1 MRFFNTEGPVNCQDH
16 YCLPPLARFDLEDV
30 MALIAQKKYFLLHAP
45 RQTGK
50 TTCLLALADH
60 LNRGGDYCAVYAN
73 IEGAQ
78 AHRENVDKGIT
89 TVVTDIAA
97 WARMLVRDVDAE
109 PLARTVLDTTTPGSA
124 LGVFL
129 SRWCEQSGKPL
140 VLMLDEVDA
149 LVGDTLISLLRQ
161 LRAGYP
167 NRPGQFP
174 QTVILC
180 GVRDL
185 QDYRIQSSNEK
196 TAITG
201 GSAFNI
207 KAKSLRLGDFN
218 QEETV
223 RLLLE
228 HTAET
233 GQVFT
238 PEALDL
244 VWRFTNGQP
253 WLVNALAY
261 ETTWEMKAGRDRTQ
275 PITGAMIQEAK
286 ENLILRRVTHLDQLA
301 DKLREPRVRRVVEPM
316 LRGDE
321 LGSAATVDDIQYV
334 ADLGLIARTAEG
346 PQIANPIYRE
356 VIPRELTVITQM
368 NLESQQNPAW
378 YIRGDGRLDMPKLLE
393 AFQQFFRENSE
404 AWLEGFNY
412 REAGPQLLLQ
422 AFLQRI
428 INGGGRVDREYGLG
442 RRRTDLLVLWN
453 HAAGVQ
459 RVVIE
464 LKLLHGSLDATL
476 REGLA
481 QTWEY
486 ADRCGAKEAHL
497 VIFDRTPGKSWEERL
512 WRRAESHQA
521 CPSPCGGCRNHSYDS
536 RTRHLSHSNCPV
548 RRAGRAVRAL
558 VDHDADGLCGRRV
571 PARVRRHRPAADLA
585 ASRIG
590 EGADRAHPGAVA
602 LRRRLDAQ
610 ARAGA

>member
-16 YCLPPLARFDLEDV
+16 YCLPPLTRFDLEDV
-30 MALIAQKKYFLLHAP
+30 LALIAQKKYFLLHAP

-50 TTCLLALADH
+50 TTCLLALADY
-60 LNRGGDYCAVYAN
+60 LNQGGQYHAVYAN

-78 AHRENVDKGIT
+78 AYRENVAQGMAT
-89 TVVTDIAA
+89 LVTNI
-97 WARMLVRDVDAE
+97 
-109 PLARTVLDTTTPGSA
+109 A
-124 LGVFL
+124 LGARDLTGDHHAISLMEHTLAATAPGAQLERFL
-129 SRWCEQSGKPL
+129 SDWCQQLDKPL
-140 VLMLDEVDA
+140 VLLLDEVDA

-167 NRPGQFP
+167 KRPSQFP

-185 QDYRIQSSNEK
+185 RDYRIQSSSEK
-196 TAITG
+196 APVTG

-207 KAKSLRLGDFN
+207 KAKSLRLGDFTRD
-218 QEETV
+218 EMLA
-223 RLLLE
+223 LLST
-228 HTAET
+228 HTTET

-238 PEALDL
+238 PPALDL
-244 VWRFTNGQP
+244 VWTFTNGQP

-261 ETTWEMKAGRDRTQ
+261 EVTWEMRDGRDRTQ
-275 PITGAMIQEAK
+275 PITETMIRDAK

-321 LGSAATVDDIQYV
+321 LESVATVEDIQYAV
-334 ADLGLIARTAEG
+334 DLGLITRTSTG

-356 VIPRELTVITQM
+356 VIPRELTVIAQM
-368 NLESQQNPAW
+368 NLESQQNPTW
-378 YIRGDGRLDMPKLLE
+378 YIRRDGQLDMIKLIA

-412 REAGPQLLLQ
+412 REAGPQLLMQ

-442 RRRTDLLVLWN
+442 RRRTDLLVVWN
-453 HAAGVQ
+453 HPSGVQ

-464 LKLLHGSLDATL
+464 LKLLRGSLEATL
-476 REGLA
+476 HEGLA

-486 ADRCGAKEAHL
+486 TDRCGAEAAHL
-497 VIFDRTPGKSWEERL
+497 VIFDRTPGRSWDERI
-512 WRRAESHQA
+512 WQRAESY
-521 CPSPCGGCRNHSYDS
+521 R
-536 RTRHLSHSNCPV
+536 
-548 RRAGRAVRAL
+548 
-558 VDHDADGLCGRRV
+558 GLPITVWGM
-571 PARVRRHRPAADLA
+571 
-585 ASRIG
+585 
-590 EGADRAHPGAVA
+590 
-602 LRRRLDAQ
+602 
-610 ARAGA
+610 

>member
-1 MRFFNTEGPVNCQDH
+1 M
-16 YCLPPLARFDLEDV
+16 
-30 MALIAQKKYFLLHAP
+30 
-45 RQTGK
+45 
-50 TTCLLALADH
+50 
-60 LNRGGDYCAVYAN
+60 
-73 IEGAQ
+73 
-78 AHRENVDKGIT
+78 T
-89 TVVTDIAA
+89 TVITDIAA
-97 WARMLVRDVDAE
+97 WARTLAHDVDAE
-109 PLARTVLDTTTPGSA
+109 SLARTVLDTTTPGSA

-129 SRWCEQSGKPL
+129 SRWCEQKSKPL

-167 NRPGQFP
+167 KRPGQFP

-185 QDYRIQSSNEK
+185 QDYRIQSSTEK
-196 TAITG
+196 AAITG

-223 RLLLE
+223 RLLSE

-244 VWRFTNGQP
+244 VWHFTNGQP

-261 ETTWEMKAGRDRTQ
+261 ETTWEMRAGRDRTQ

-301 DKLREPRVRRVVEPM
+301 DKLREPRVRPVVEA
-316 LRGDE
+316 LLTGDP
-321 LGSAATVDDIQYV
+321 LPNAIPPDDVIYV
-334 ADLGLIARTAEG
+334 RELGLIKTEG
-346 PQIANPIYRE
+346 HLSIANPIYQE
-356 VIPRELTVITQM
+356 FIPRELIYSTQ
-368 NLESQQNPAW
+368 LTIAQEPAW
-378 YIRGDGRLDMPKLLE
+378 YIRRDGQLDMPKLLE

-412 REAGPQLLLQ
+412 REAGPQLLMQ

-442 RRRTDLLVLWN
+442 RRRTDLLVVWN
-453 HAAGVQ
+453 HPAGVQ

-464 LKLLHGSLDATL
+464 LKLLRGSLESTL
-476 REGLA
+476 QEGLA

-486 ADRCGAKEAHL
+486 TDRCGAEAAHL
-497 VIFDRTPGKSWEERL
+497 VIFDRRPGKSWEERL
-512 WRRAESHQA
+512 WRRAESYRSL
-521 CPSPCGGCRNHSYDS
+521 PITVWGM
-536 RTRHLSHSNCPV
+536 
-548 RRAGRAVRAL
+548 
-558 VDHDADGLCGRRV
+558 
-571 PARVRRHRPAADLA
+571 
-585 ASRIG
+585 
-590 EGADRAHPGAVA
+590 
-602 LRRRLDAQ
+602 
-610 ARAGA
+610 

>member
-1 MRFFNTEGPVNCQDH
+1 M
-16 YCLPPLARFDLEDV
+16 LE
-30 MALIAQKKYFLLHAP
+30 L
-45 RQTGK
+45 
-50 TTCLLALADH
+50 
-60 LNRGGDYCAVYAN
+60 
-73 IEGAQ
+73 
-78 AHRENVDKGIT
+78 
-89 TVVTDIAA
+89 
-97 WARMLVRDVDAE
+97 
-109 PLARTVLDTTTPGSA
+109 
-124 LGVFL
+124 FL
-129 SRWCEQSGKPL
+129 SDWCQQLEKPL
-140 VLMLDEVDA
+140 VLLFDEVDA

-185 QDYRIQSSNEK
+185 QDYRIQSSTEK

-207 KAKSLRLGDFN
+207 KAESLRLGDFN
-218 QEETV
+218 QAETV
-223 RLLLE
+223 RLLAE

-238 PEALDL
+238 SEALEL
-244 VWRFTNGQP
+244 VWSFTNGQP

-275 PITGAMIQEAK
+275 PITGGMIQEAK

-321 LGSAATVDDIQYV
+321 LGSAATADDIQYV
-334 ADLGLIARTAEG
+334 VDLGLIARTPEG

-356 VIPRELTVITQM
+356 VIPRELTVITQL

-378 YIRGDGRLDMPKLLE
+378 YFRGDGRLDMPKLLE

-412 REAGPQLLLQ
+412 REAGPQLLMQ

-442 RRRTDLLVLWN
+442 RRRTDLLVAWK
-453 HAAGVQ
+453 HPAGVQ

-464 LKLLHGSLDATL
+464 LKLLRGSLASTL
-476 REGLA
+476 QEGLA
-481 QTWEY
+481 QTWAY
-486 ADRCGAKEAHL
+486 ADRCGAEEAHL

-512 WRRAESHQA
+512 WRRTESLR
-521 CPSPCGGCRNHSYDS
+521 G
-536 RTRHLSHSNCPV
+536 LSITV
-548 RRAGRAVRAL
+548 WGM
-558 VDHDADGLCGRRV
+558 
-571 PARVRRHRPAADLA
+571 
-585 ASRIG
+585 
-590 EGADRAHPGAVA
+590 
-602 LRRRLDAQ
+602 
-610 ARAGA
+610 

>member
-1 MRFFNTEGPVNCQDH
+1 MRFFTTEGPVNCQDH

-50 TTCLLALADH
+50 TTCLLALAEY
-60 LNRGGDYCAVYAN
+60 LNRSGDYCAVYAN

-78 AHRENVDKGIT
+78 AHRENVDKGMT
-89 TVVTDIAA
+89 TVITDIAA
-97 WARMLVRDVDAE
+97 WAHSLVRDADVE
-109 PLARTVLDTTTPGSA
+109 SLARSVLDTTTPGSA

-129 SRWCEQSGKPL
+129 TRWCEQMDKPL

-167 NRPGQFP
+167 KRPDQFP

-185 QDYRIQSSNEK
+185 QDYRIQSSTEK

-218 QEETV
+218 QEETI
-223 RLLLE
+223 RLLSE

-238 PEALDL
+238 PEALEL

-261 ETTWEMKAGRDRTQ
+261 ETTWEMRAGRDRTQ
-275 PITGAMIQEAK
+275 PITSGMIQEAK

-301 DKLREPRVRRVVEPM
+301 DKLREPRVRRVVEA
-316 LRGDE
+316 LLTGDP
-321 LGSAATVDDIQYV
+321 GPDAIPPDDVTYV
-334 ADLGLIARTAEG
+334 RDLGLIKTEG
-346 PQIANPIYRE
+346 QLSIANPIYQE
-356 VIPRELTVITQM
+356 VIPRELTFSTQ
-368 NLESQQNPAW
+368 LTIAQNPAW
-378 YIRGDGRLDMPKLLE
+378 YIRRDGQLDMPKLLE

-412 REAGPQLLLQ
+412 REAGPQLLMQ

-453 HAAGVQ
+453 HPAGVQ

-464 LKLLHGSLDATL
+464 LKLLRGSLEATL
-476 REGLA
+476 QEGLA

-486 ADRCGAKEAHL
+486 TDRCGAEAAHL
-497 VIFDRTPGKSWEERL
+497 VIFDRRPGKSWEERL
-512 WRRAESHQA
+512 WRRTESYR
-521 CPSPCGGCRNHSYDS
+521 S
-536 RTRHLSHSNCPV
+536 LSITV
-548 RRAGRAVRAL
+548 WGM
-558 VDHDADGLCGRRV
+558 
-571 PARVRRHRPAADLA
+571 
-585 ASRIG
+585 
-590 EGADRAHPGAVA
+590 
-602 LRRRLDAQ
+602 
-610 ARAGA
+610 